1 MKIKKINNIKLNDEG
16 NIELEVDLGNNY
28 ILK

>member
-28 ILK
+28 IK